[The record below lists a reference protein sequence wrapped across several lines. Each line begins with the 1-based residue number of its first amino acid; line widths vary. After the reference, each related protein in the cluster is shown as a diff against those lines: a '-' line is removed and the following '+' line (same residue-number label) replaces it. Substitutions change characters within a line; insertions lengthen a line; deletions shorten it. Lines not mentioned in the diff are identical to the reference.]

1 MVEINSQVSMISF
14 FGASYWFPVLWCESW
29 LGFQR
34 VIALLHATIPHMKL
48 FTRVSM
54 LTIVTVLV

>member
-1 MVEINSQVSMISF
+1 MISF
-14 FGASYWFPVLWCESW
+14 FGASYWFLVLWCESW

-48 FTRVSM
+48 CTRVM

>member
-1 MVEINSQVSMISF
+1 MISF
-14 FGASYWFPVLWCESW
+14 FGASYWFLVLWCESW

-54 LTIVTVLV
+54 LPIVTVLV

>member
-14 FGASYWFPVLWCESW
+14 FGASYWFLVLWCESW